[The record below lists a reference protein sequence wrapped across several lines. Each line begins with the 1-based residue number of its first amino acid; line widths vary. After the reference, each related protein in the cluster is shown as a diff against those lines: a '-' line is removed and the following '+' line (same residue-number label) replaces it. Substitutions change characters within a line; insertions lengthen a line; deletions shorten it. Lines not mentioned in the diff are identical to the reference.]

1 MIRFSSLESAK
12 IKESCHILFISP
24 SEKNNFSTIISSL
37 KDSNTLT
44 VSDFKDFAK
53 SGGTMNFYI
62 KKNNVKIEI
71 NIDAAERAGLKISS
85 KLLKIAKVIRD

>member
-1 MIRFSSLESAK
+1 
-12 IKESCHILFISP
+12 
-24 SEKNNFSTIISSL
+24 
-37 KDSNTLT
+37 
-44 VSDFKDFAK
+44 
-53 SGGTMNFYI
+53 MNFYI